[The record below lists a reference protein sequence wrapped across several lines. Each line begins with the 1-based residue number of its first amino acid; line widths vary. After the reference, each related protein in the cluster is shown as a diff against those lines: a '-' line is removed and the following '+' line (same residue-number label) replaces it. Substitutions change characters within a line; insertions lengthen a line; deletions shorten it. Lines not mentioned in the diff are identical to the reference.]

1 MGFLKQI
8 EKGMESM
15 VEGVFGRAFRRQVH
29 PVEIAKGLTKQM
41 DEGRMISV
49 SRTYAPNDFTI
60 HLSYEDHESM
70 QAYERSLQE
79 ELIQYASTHAE
90 GKSYHLMTPP
100 KVRFETEET
109 LKFGEFGVTA
119 KLTGGEGPRDRG
131 APSDTSGQ
139 TRIFRTEAPEE
150 AEGSEES
157 EEPEETEV
165 REKPGDQRET
175 KRVSGDTASISAERA
190 RKEGLARETVEVTIG
205 DETQTLEGSGPWT
218 VGRAED
224 NDIVVRD
231 PNVSRRH
238 ARLERQ
244 ENGFAVEDLG
254 STNGTLLDGAPIGR
268 ERIDDGDEIT
278 FGHTPTTF
286 NVRRSQ
292 PRGREAAYPGG
303 SGGSDGSSGSS
314 GSNGPG
320 GVTSRWDRGASGGS
334 RGRRGSSG
342 GGGA

>member
-1 MGFLKQI
+1 MGFFKQI
-8 EKGMESM
+8 EKSMESL

-70 QAYERSLQE
+70 QAYERSLHE

-90 GKSYHLMTPP
+90 DKSYHLMTPP
-100 KVRFETEET
+100 KVRLETEET

-119 KLTGGEGPRDRG
+119 KLTGGDGPRERG

-139 TRIFRTEAPEE
+139 TRIFRLEE
-150 AEGSEES
+150 PEGSEKAEDQ
-157 EEPEETEV
+157 EEEEY
-165 REKPGDQRET
+165 G
-175 KRVSGDTASISAERA
+175 SGDTAFISAEDA
-190 RKEGLARETVEVTIG
+190 RREGLARETVTLTIG
-205 DETQTLEGSGPWT
+205 DETHTLEGNGPWS

-224 NDIVVRD
+224 NEITIQD

-254 STNGTLLDGAPIGR
+254 STNGTSLDGAPIGR
-268 ERIDDGDEIT
+268 ERIDDGDVIT
-278 FGHTPTTF
+278 FGHTATTF
-286 NVRRSQ
+286 SVRRGRS
-292 PRGREAAYPGG
+292 RGREAAYPGSA
-303 SGGSDGSSGSS
+303 SG
-314 GSNGPG
+314 PE
-320 GVTSRWDRGASGGS
+320 GVTSRRGRGSSESS
-334 RGRRGSSG
+334 RGRRGAG
-342 GGGA
+342 GT